1 MTSTEAHHSAIGE
14 EASSRRARAAG
25 AGVNFLL
32 KEKDHT
38 LQKKVVQSAEF
49 SSNTEAPFRLRIY
62 DVERRP
68 LSGVATRATSEG
80 INN

>member
-38 LQKKVVQSAEF
+38 LQKVVQSADF
-49 SSNTEAPFRLRIY
+49 SNTEAPFRLRIY

>member
-32 KEKDHT
+32 KEKDLYAT
-38 LQKKVVQSAEF
+38 EEGRAE
-49 SSNTEAPFRLRIY
+49 R
-62 DVERRP
+62 
-68 LSGVATRATSEG
+68 
-80 INN
+80 